1 MRNSSH
7 MREPRAEAPEGF
19 VEVDGA
25 KLRLEDEGRGFPLLL
40 VHGWA
45 LDLDMWQPQVV
56 AWVGRWRVIRYDRR
70 GFGRSSGAP
79 SLGADAR
86 DIEAVVKR
94 LNLER
99 VALIAMSQ
107 GARAAMHA
115 AAGPLR
121 ARIACLVLDGAPFD
135 VNDAGEPEVPLVRYR
150 ELARTR
156 GIDAVRDE
164 WQRHPFA
171 TLTTRD
177 PAAHRLLALMTAR
190 YPGHDLVTRP
200 HAVEIAGPPVER
212 VDVPALVL
220 NGVDDTPR
228 RRAMGD
234 ELARVLPRAER
245 ALVENAGHLPNLD
258 NPAGY
263 NQLVESFIEGH
274 AAPRTRESTDA

>member
-1 MRNSSH
+1 

-19 VEVDGA
+19 VEIDGA
-25 KLRLEDEGRGFPLLL
+25 KLRLEDEGRGFSLLL

-56 AWVGRWRVIRYDRR
+56 AWVSRWRVIRYDRR

-200 HAVEIAGPPVER
+200 HAVEIAGPSVER

-263 NQLVESFIEGH
+263 NQLVESFIERH

>member
-1 MRNSSH
+1 
-7 MREPRAEAPEGF
+7 MRERRAEAPEGF

-25 KLRLEDEGRGFPLLL
+25 KLRLEDEGRGFPLLF

-45 LDLDMWQPQVV
+45 LDLDMWQPQV
-56 AWVGRWRVIRYDRR
+56 ADLAGRWRVIRYDRR

-86 DIEAVVKR
+86 DIESVVKH

-107 GARAAMHA
+107 GARAAMQA

-135 VNDAGEPEVPLVRYR
+135 VSDAGEPEVPLVRYR

-190 YPGHDLVTRP
+190 YPGHDLGTRP
-200 HAVEIAGPPVER
+200 HPVDGDAPPAEHVE
-212 VDVPALVL
+212 VPALVL
-220 NGVDDTPR
+220 NGIDDTPR

-234 ELARVLPRAER
+234 ELARALPRAER
-245 ALVENAGHLPNLD
+245 ALVEEAGHLPNLD
-258 NPAGY
+258 NPAVY
-263 NQLVESFIEGH
+263 NRLVASFIERH
-274 AAPRTRESTDA
+274 AAPGTRGSTDA

>member
-1 MRNSSH
+1 

-19 VEVDGA
+19 VEIDGA
-25 KLRLEDEGRGFPLLL
+25 KLRLEDEGRGFSLLL

-56 AWVGRWRVIRYDRR
+56 AWVSRWRVIRYDRR

-86 DIEAVVKR
+86 DIEAMVKR

-258 NPAGY
+258 NPTGY
-263 NQLVESFIEGH
+263 NQLVESFIERH

>member
-1 MRNSSH
+1 

-19 VEVDGA
+19 VEIDGA
-25 KLRLEDEGRGFPLLL
+25 KLRLEDEGRGFSLLL

-56 AWVGRWRVIRYDRR
+56 AWVSRWRVIRYDRR

-86 DIEAVVKR
+86 DIEAMVKR

-263 NQLVESFIEGH
+263 NQLVESFIERH

>member
-1 MRNSSH
+1 

-25 KLRLEDEGRGFPLLL
+25 KLRLEDEGRGFPLLF

-45 LDLDMWQPQVV
+45 LDLDMWQPQVKDW
-56 AWVGRWRVIRYDRR
+56 AARWRVIRYDRR
-70 GFGRSSGAP
+70 GFGRSSGTP

-86 DIEAVVKR
+86 DIESLVKR

-107 GARAAMHA
+107 GARAAMQA

-135 VNDAGEPEVPLVRYR
+135 VSDAGEPEVPLVRYR

-177 PAAHRLLALMTAR
+177 PVAHRLLALMTAR
-190 YPGHDLVTRP
+190 YPGHDLATRP
-200 HAVEIAGPPVER
+200 HPVDGAAPPAER
-212 VDVPALVL
+212 VDVPTLVL
-220 NGVDDTPR
+220 NGIEDTPR

-234 ELARVLPRAER
+234 ELARALPRAER
-245 ALVENAGHLPNLD
+245 ALVEDAGHLPNLD
-258 NPAGY
+258 NPAVY
-263 NQLVESFIEGH
+263 NRLVASFIERH
-274 AAPRTRESTDA
+274 AAPRTRGSTDA

>member
-1 MRNSSH
+1 

-25 KLRLEDEGRGFPLLL
+25 KLRLEDEGRGFSLLL

-56 AWVGRWRVIRYDRR
+56 AWVSRWRVIRYDRR

-200 HAVEIAGPPVER
+200 HAVEIAGPSVER

-263 NQLVESFIEGH
+263 NQLVESFIERH

>member
-1 MRNSSH
+1 

-25 KLRLEDEGRGFPLLL
+25 TLRLEDEGRGFPLLF

-45 LDLDMWQPQVV
+45 LDLDMWQPQV
-56 AWVGRWRVIRYDRR
+56 ADLAGRWRVIRYDRR

-86 DIEAVVKR
+86 DIESVVKR

-107 GARAAMHA
+107 GARAAMQA
-115 AAGPLR
+115 AAGSLR
-121 ARIACLVLDGAPFD
+121 ARIAGLVLDGAPFD
-135 VNDAGEPEVPLVRYR
+135 VSDAGEPEVPLVRYR

-190 YPGHDLVTRP
+190 YPGHDLAITP
-200 HAVEIAGPPVER
+200 HPVDAAAPSAEHVE
-212 VDVPALVL
+212 VPTLVL
-220 NGVDDTPR
+220 NGIDDTPR

-234 ELARVLPRAER
+234 ELARALPRAER
-245 ALVENAGHLPNLD
+245 ALVEKAGHLPNLD
-258 NPAGY
+258 NPAVY
-263 NQLVESFIEGH
+263 NRLVASFIERH
-274 AAPRTRESTDA
+274 AAPRTRGSTDA